1 MKKLYIL
8 LILIAPAI
16 SFAQWT
22 TSGTNVFHNTTGLA
36 GIGTATAT
44 TFTNAKLNVYKSG
57 NGTAVLIGNPNI
69 ASGNFTSLRLGTS
82 ADLNGYSFINSIKS
96 AAATPVYGDLVL
108 NQAGGNVGI
117 GTTTPSAKL
126 NVYQAGAS
134 TRLILGNPLTG
145 SGGFTSLILGT
156 SADKN
161 GYSFLSSIKS
171 SGTAMGDLV
180 LSPDGGNVGIGK
192 VPASTYKLDV
202 NGALNATSILVGGQP
217 ISGGTSQWTTTGSDI
232 VYNAGRVGIGT
243 TAPPEKLTVQG
254 NIQIP
259 LATSIGYLQSSDKF
273 VHNGN
278 TIGNYS
284 IGWANDSWMNGAPT
298 SYYSGFGG
306 IKFFTN
312 VTPRLVIDYLG
323 NIGIGTTSPSS
334 KLHIL
339 AQAAGTAG
347 LQIQGQNGDTWFPYV
362 DGKNYVRGT
371 TILADAGGNVGI
383 GTTSPQEKFHLI
395 NGAIMTSDPTFFNIN
410 AKLDASS
417 GIPVLKFT
425 RWIGSGQYQHNAF
438 VGQFYNPQLGGEYS
452 LGLGTGQSST
462 GDQNATSTT
471 MTLTLAGS
479 VGIGTTN
486 PGSYKLAVAGK
497 IAATGE
503 VKVFVD
509 GTTNFPD
516 YVFDPSYKLPTLEE
530 TEKYIQENHHL
541 PEVPTA
547 ADIAKD
553 GMSLNEM
560 NIILLKK
567 VEELTLHLIEMKKD
581 SEAIRKENEELK
593 KRLEKLEKK

>member
-161 GYSFLSSIKS
+161 GYTFLSSVKS
-171 SGTAMGDLV
+171 SGSAYGDLV
-180 LSPDGGNVGIGK
+180 LNIDGGNVGIGK

-202 NGALNATSILVGGQP
+202 NGTINAKGILLNDQPLTSVASGAFGGEFHFSNNQNVGFTWWNENPTIYGIYRTAGEWSHPNYQQLKLSWDTGIILNPGTAYGKSYVDVQGNGLRISSGAL
-217 ISGGTSQWTTTGSDI
+217 
-232 VYNAGRVGIGT
+232 GIGT
-243 TAPPEKLTVQG
+243 TDAPSEKLEVNG
-254 NIQIP
+254 NIS
-259 LATSIGYLQSSDKF
+259 LGLSAGSATGY
-273 VHNGN
+273 GN
-278 TIGNYS
+278 RLNLRGLIDDGDP
-284 IGWANDSWMNGAPT
+284 IWMSRYNAGPNQT
-298 SYYSGFGG
+298 ELR
-306 IKFFTN
+306 
-312 VTPRLVIDYLG
+312 V
-323 NIGIGTTSPSS
+323 NIG
-334 KLHIL
+334 
-339 AQAAGTAG
+339 
-347 LQIQGQNGDTWFPYV
+347 D
-362 DGKNYVRGT
+362 
-371 TILADAGGNVGI
+371 DAGGDDSFTVGNFFY
-383 GTTSPQEKFHLI
+383 GDGQWKTFMKVQN
-395 NGAIMTSDPTFFNIN
+395 NGN
-410 AKLDASS
+410 
-417 GIPVLKFT
+417 
-425 RWIGSGQYQHNAF
+425 
-438 VGQFYNPQLGGEYS
+438 
-452 LGLGTGQSST
+452 
-462 GDQNATSTT
+462 
-471 MTLTLAGS
+471 

-509 GTTNFPD
+509 GTTTFPD

-530 TEKYIQENHHL
+530 TEKYVKENHHL
-541 PEVPTA
+541 PEVPSA
-547 ADIAKD
+547 AEIEKE
-553 GMSLNEM
+553 GMSLNGM
-560 NIILLKK
+560 NVILLKK
-567 VEELTLHLIEMKKD
+567 VEELTLHLIEMKKG